1 MPIDRDSLTSEG
13 PDLYRFALS
22 IVRDPHLASDLVQ
35 DTYLRAIEREDRY
48 DEGKP
53 LGPWLRTILHNLAV
67 DRARRAS
74 REIVVED
81 VEERWKEDE
90 YTIDPAVI
98 AMNLQTKAD
107 LEDALA
113 RIPFIYRTVVILHD
127 VDGWTVRE
135 IADMQ
140 GVTLAAA
147 KQRLRRGRMALT
159 SAVAMGDTRR
169 HHLRGVPMHC
179 WDARQHV
186 SEYLDGALDD
196 PIRGLVETHLQV
208 CPTCPPLYASLV
220 DTHARLGDLR
230 DPDAV
235 IPDHVQ
241 DRIRSLPADREQPA
255 AS

>member
-1 MPIDRDSLTSEG
+1 MPIDRDALTAEG
-13 PDLYRFALS
+13 RDLYRFALS
-22 IVRDPHLASDLVQ
+22 IARNPELASDLVQ
-35 DTYLRAIEREDRY
+35 DTFLRAIEREDRF
-48 DEGKP
+48 DEGKA

-67 DRARRAS
+67 DRARKAS
-74 REIVVED
+74 REIVVEE
-81 VEERWKEDE
+81 VEDRWKEDE

-98 AMNLQTKAD
+98 AVNLQTKAD

-140 GVTLAAA
+140 DVTLAAA

-159 SAVAMGDTRR
+159 SAVASGDTRR

-196 PIRGLVETHLQV
+196 PTRSLVETHLEV

-235 IPDHVQ
+235 IPDDVKE
-241 DRIRSLPADREQPA
+241 RIRSLAADREQPA
-255 AS
+255 SQ